1 MYHNSLYRTRGGS
14 FDGGKS
20 SVVSTGAPPPF
31 PQSTGSVRETGIIDK
46 LMTSFGFITC
56 CERNESI
63 FFHFSQCTGNEDPTE
78 LKPGDEVEFEVGTD
92 ARTGKLIARR
102 VVRLPPGTVSF
113 ESVGEERLL
122 GKVECEPLITR
133 SMDAP
138 KQGGT
143 KASTDPGMG
152 RIIYE
157 RNGEFFFIPYA
168 FTDVNDD
175 REIHRGDEVSFYM
188 ARNKRTTAL
197 RARLVRLV
205 QSAKVE
211 KIQGIVKTL
220 KDSFGFIERADEA
233 KDIFFHKSELAP
245 GCEEEICVG
254 AYVEFVVQ
262 DRQGKDVATQLKV
275 LPPGSVQFDDI
286 GSDTLEGVVKKPLI
300 RSFTHGH
307 AKENEPIPGEI
318 IYISDG
324 NKAQTLP
331 YTEQDQLG
339 TYTMLSGDTV
349 TFNLTI
355 RRRNG
360 AQRATNVRV
369 LKLIEKNMNR
379 NLREMG
385 MVATLRDGFGF
396 IRCAT
401 RADRLFFHFNEVID
415 IEHSLSQH
423 DEVEFSV
430 SKDHTQERLHA
441 TRITICDPGTV
452 QFEEVSDEMYVG
464 RVELELQTEC
474 SRNPPQPFKIQ
485 DTADHGIIRFHV
497 GDGAGEE
504 EINFYWSP
512 EPLRF
517 GDQVEFQVACR
528 CYDGLCYA
536 TSIKVVQW
544 AKDFRFQ
551 GFIVTLKDSYGF
563 IEPEEHDCEMFFPFS
578 SCNKFCDPQELEI
591 MDEVEYCI
599 VKKSG
604 KMSADEIKKLPQGTI
619 PKEEVQPGNYYEGV
633 VIKAMKSTDNTL
645 DYEGIIKC
653 TNLEEGVTSN
663 GLAVPQELPYSFT
676 SIEDHRATLQLGDTV
691 DFQVGISPH
700 SRTLRAVNVRPK
712 FAFIRGN
719 VDSIKDQYGFIVY
732 AKDGQTENVFFHMN
746 SLVNGCAFTDLKP
759 GDEVEF
765 LTAFNQ
771 KTQRTSAAQVKK
783 LSASVRP
790 DRLVRKNPQGSNSTA
805 NMCVL
810 RQPKGPDEVGCGFA
824 PRSSS
829 AGHP

>member
-1 MYHNSLYRTRGGS
+1 
-14 FDGGKS
+14 
-20 SVVSTGAPPPF
+20 
-31 PQSTGSVRETGIIDK
+31 
-46 LMTSFGFITC
+46 MTSFGFITC

-63 FFHFSQCTGNEDPTE
+63 FFHFSQCSGSEDPTD

-102 VVRLPPGTVSF
+102 VVRLPSGTVSF

-133 SMDAP
+133 VMDAP
-138 KQGGT
+138 KLKGSTKGT
-143 KASTDPGMG
+143 SDLGMG

-157 RNGEFFFIPYA
+157 RNGECFFVPYA

-233 KDIFFHKSELAP
+233 KDIFFHKSELTP

-262 DRQGKDVATQLKV
+262 DRQGKEVATQLKV

-286 GSDTLEGVVKKPLI
+286 GSDTLEGVIKKPLI

-307 AKENEPIPGEI
+307 AKEIEPIPGQI

-324 NKAQTLP
+324 NIAQTLP

-349 TFNLTI
+349 TFNLAV

-360 AQRATNVRV
+360 AQRATNVGV
-369 LKLIEKNMNR
+369 LKMIEKNMNGS
-379 NLREMG
+379 NLREKG
-385 MVATLRDGFGF
+385 IVATLRDGFGF
-396 IRCAT
+396 IRCVS
-401 RADRLFFHFNEVID
+401 RVDKLFFHFSEVID
-415 IEHSLSQH
+415 IVSGEHQLAQH

-430 SKDHTQERLHA
+430 GKDHTQERLHA

-452 QFEEVSDEMYVG
+452 QFEQVSDEVYQG
-464 RVELELQTEC
+464 RVELELADRVVAETHH
-474 SRNPPQPFKIQ
+474 RPFKIQ
-485 DTADHGIIRFHV
+485 YTSDYGIIRFH
-497 GDGAGEE
+497 
-504 EINFYWSP
+504 
-512 EPLRF
+512 
-517 GDQVEFQVACR
+517 
-528 CYDGLCYA
+528 
-536 TSIKVVQW
+536 
-544 AKDFRFQ
+544 
-551 GFIVTLKDSYGF
+551 GFIATLKDSYGF

-591 MDEVEYCI
+591 MDEVEYCV
-599 VKKSG
+599 VKKNG

-619 PKEEVQPGNYYEGV
+619 PKE
-633 VIKAMKSTDNTL
+633 L

-653 TNLEEGVTSN
+653 TNVEEGVTPN
-663 GLAVPQELPYSFT
+663 GGAVPQELPYSFT
-676 SIEDHRATLQLGDTV
+676 SIEDHRATLQLGDAV
-691 DFQVGISPH
+691 EFQVGISPH
-700 SRTLRAVNVRPK
+700 SKTQRAVNVRPK
-712 FAFIRGN
+712 FAFIRGI
-719 VDSIKDQYGFIVY
+719 VDSIKDQYGFIAY
-732 AKDGQTENVFFHMN
+732 TKDGQTENVFFHMN
-746 SLVNGCAFTDLKP
+746 SLANGCAFTDLKP

-765 LTAFNQ
+765 LTTFNQ
-771 KTQRTSAAQVKK
+771 KTQRASAAHVKK

-790 DRLVRKNPQGSNSTA
+790 DRLVRKNLSGSNSTA

-810 RQPKGPDEVGCGFA
+810 RQPKGPDDVGCGFA
-824 PRSSS
+824 PRSPS
-829 AGHP
+829 AGDP